1 MSPAPISPSQP
12 DGPGGRRS
20 PAMLHTGYMQID
32 GRTVPVEIRYNPRA
46 RRIIVRVDLTAGSVQ
61 IVAPSR
67 QSFAQALS
75 FAKEQKAWIAERLS
89 RVPPPVPFEAGA
101 RILYRGVEH
110 VVLHAGR
117 RREPGAP
124 GPVWAVAP
132 TEADGSPEIRV
143 TGDESFVARRVGD
156 WLRQQAREELTAR
169 AIFYAEQFGVRPS
182 RITVRDTSSRW
193 GSCAPSRALS
203 FSWRLIL
210 APPHVLDYVAAHE
223 AAHLQEMNHGPRFWA
238 LVAQARPDY
247 KVSRRWLERHG
258 PSLHRYGVAVPSAS
272 ATSAIDGLE

>member
-1 MSPAPISPSQP
+1 
-12 DGPGGRRS
+12 
-20 PAMLHTGYMQID
+20 MQID
-32 GRTVPVEIRYNPRA
+32 GRMVPVEIRHNPRA
-46 RRIIVRVDLTAGSVQ
+46 RRIIVRVDLTMGSVQ

-67 QSFAQALS
+67 HSFSQALS
-75 FAKEQKAWIAERLS
+75 FAREQKAWIAERLS
-89 RVPPPVPFEAGA
+89 RVPPPVPFEPGA

-110 VVLHAGR
+110 LVRHAGL

-124 GPVWAVAP
+124 GPVWAVP
-132 TEADGSPEIRV
+132 PSEPEGLPEIRV
-143 TGDESFVARRVGD
+143 TGDPDFVSRRLGD
-156 WLRQQAREELTAR
+156 WLRAQAKEELTLR
-169 AIFYAEQFGVRPS
+169 AIQYAEGFGVRPS

-223 AAHLQEMNHGPRFWA
+223 AAHLREMNHGPRFWA
-238 LVAQARPDY
+238 LVAQAMPDY

-258 PSLHRYGVAVPSAS
+258 PSLHRYGVNVPAP
-272 ATSAIDGLE
+272 DDLG